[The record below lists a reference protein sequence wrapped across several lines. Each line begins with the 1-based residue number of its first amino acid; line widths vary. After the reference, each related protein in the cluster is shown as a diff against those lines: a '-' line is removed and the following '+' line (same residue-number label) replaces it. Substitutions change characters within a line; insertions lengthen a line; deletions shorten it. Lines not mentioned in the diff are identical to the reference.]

1 LDPLY
6 PSLPRGF
13 RSIVCEARVSE
24 PKFVVSSRY
33 HTGSVGVTALP
44 DGGVAVRDTKTADG
58 PVLTFTADEW
68 DAFLRGVAAGEF
80 DPAVLSR

>member
-1 LDPLY
+1 M
-6 PSLPRGF
+6 
-13 RSIVCEARVSE
+13 SE
-24 PKFVVSSRY
+24 LKYVVNIRCHS
-33 HTGSVGVTALP
+33 GSGCVGVAALP

>member
-1 LDPLY
+1 M
-6 PSLPRGF
+6 
-13 RSIVCEARVSE
+13 SE
-24 PKFVVSSRY
+24 PKVVVSSRC
-33 HTGSVGVTALP
+33 HSGCIGVAALP

>member
-1 LDPLY
+1 
-6 PSLPRGF
+6 
-13 RSIVCEARVSE
+13 VSE
-24 PKFVVSSRY
+24 PKFVVSCRC
-33 HTGSVGVTALP
+33 HGGGCIGVAALP

>member
-1 LDPLY
+1 
-6 PSLPRGF
+6 
-13 RSIVCEARVSE
+13 
-24 PKFVVSSRY
+24 
-33 HTGSVGVTALP
+33 
-44 DGGVAVRDTKTADG
+44 VAVRDTKTADG